1 MQKPGNK
8 LQIMFEIFSH
18 FYCYILFL
26 KLNFLYFYFSEK
38 SKTSSNSLTLPTSG
52 ISTVSGNQPVKTS
65 SKKPTEPVNE
75 QISRLL
81 AASEKPKRKR
91 KPKAPKPDS
100 AKNGKTEKQVK
111 QPKEV
116 TFH

>member
-1 MQKPGNK
+1 MFIVIIFFQN
-8 LQIMFEIFSH
+8 LQI
-18 FYCYILFL
+18 
-26 KLNFLYFYFSEK
+26 YFFNFSEK
-38 SKTSSNSLTLPTSG
+38 GKVSSNSLTLPTSG

-65 SKKPTEPVNE
+65 SKKPSEPVNE

-91 KPKAPKPDS
+91 KPRPPKPDS

-116 TFH
+116 RAL